1 MVYLSAMNSLRTASS
16 ALGRVSDA
24 LGVAVGWMVLGMV
37 LVGAFNAV
45 ARYLGRFVGVQLSS
59 NALVDLQWYLF
70 SLVFLLGASYALRRD
85 AHVRVD
91 VLYGRLS
98 RRGKAAIDLVGTV
111 VFLLPFCAFGL
122 VFCTPSVLA
131 SLEVWEQS
139 PDAGGLPR
147 WPIKLSLLAGF
158 ALLAVQGIAQ
168 LLQHTADLVDPR
180 PETASPPAEPGR

>member
-1 MVYLSAMNSLRTASS
+1 MQQPLRRVSAR
-16 ALGRVSDA
+16 LGRIADA
-24 LGVAVGWMVLGMV
+24 LGVAVGWMVLAMV

-45 ARYLGRFVGVQLSS
+45 ARYLGRYVGVQLSS

-98 RRGKAAIDLVGTV
+98 TRAKAGIDLVGTI

-122 VFCTPSVLA
+122 VFCFPSVQS
-131 SLEVWEQS
+131 SLSVWEQS

-158 ALLAVQGIAQ
+158 ALLAVQGVAQ
-168 LLQHTADLVDPR
+168 LCQHAADVLD
-180 PETASPPAEPGR
+180 PPADDAPPAAPEPGR